1 VTVVYLWLRFF
12 HYLTER
18 PNIMVIYFEFVIYLY
33 SIDGNVLSLGYFVTL
48 ILELESN
55 DYLMEISEYKL
66 AHNQ

>member
-1 VTVVYLWLRFF
+1 
-12 HYLTER
+12 
-18 PNIMVIYFEFVIYLY
+18 MVIYFEFVIYLY